1 MFGNN
6 CSHVDQERYV
16 CFCFVEIKILKSAD
30 SNFYPPK
37 EKIIM
42 SEHCFCL
49 TISAPSDPGPLS
61 PLPPLQTGKTTI
73 SVQRAAVATFYLSKL
88 W

>member
-1 MFGNN
+1 MF
-6 CSHVDQERYV
+6 VLV
-16 CFCFVEIKILKSAD
+16 LLKSKFL
-30 SNFYPPK
+30 SKHIQSFVHPK
-37 EKIIM
+37 KKKIIM

-61 PLPPLQTGKTTI
+61 PLPPPQTGKITI
-73 SVQRAAVATFYLSKL
+73 SLQRAAAVTFYFAKS